1 MRVRNMRPLQHL
13 AAAAVL
19 LVTLSSCNED
29 GKHLFILSGQ
39 SNMAGLDPDESF
51 TPAVAAEFGEDNVIV
66 VKDAAGGQPIRRW
79 YKEWKP
85 AEGEG
90 PEATGD
96 LYDRLMVKVDSA
108 VAGTRIRSV
117 TFVWMQ
123 GERDA
128 REAHGQ
134 VYGSALHG
142 LLDQLRADLGREDIN
157 AVIGR
162 LSDFDMDNARYPHW
176 TMVRE
181 AEFTFAEE
189 YPRGAWVDTD
199 DLNDGKNR
207 QGKDIAND
215 LHMSGEGYRILGERF
230 AREAIALVNTN

>member
-1 MRVRNMRPLQHL
+1 MRPLQFL
-13 AAAAVL
+13 AVTAVL
-19 LVTLSSCNED
+19 MVTLTSCNEG

-51 TPAVAAEFGEDNVIV
+51 TPAVVAAFGEGNVIV

-79 YKEWKP
+79 YKNWKP
-85 AEGEG
+85 AEGDG

-96 LYDRLMVKVDSA
+96 LYDRLMAKVDSA
-108 VAGTRIRSV
+108 TAHTHIRSL

-134 VYGSALHG
+134 VYGGSLRG
-142 LLDQLRADLGREDIN
+142 LLDQLRGDLGREDIN

-176 TMVRE
+176 TMIRE
-181 AEFTFAEE
+181 AEVAFADEN
-189 YPRGAWVDTD
+189 PWGAWVDTD

-207 QGKDIAND
+207 QGNDIEND
-215 LHMSGEGYRILGERF
+215 LHMSGKGYRILGERF
-230 AREAIALVNTN
+230 ALESIALIKNNGIR